1 MDLYLLSPL
10 FLRKMIR
17 RSSAGPSG
25 VSDIKDLDLDDVLRV
40 GGESESESESE
51 MEEMATYNRDGRRRS
66 SLDRMLRQHA
76 YIIICVLCYAC
87 TLPGQGTWYNNSV
100 HALPLPPL
108 SHFAFISLHSTLVY
122 SHELISWWNACCSV
136 GFCLTSVLN
145 WWIYLI
151 NMVRKM

>member
-1 MDLYLLSPL
+1 MDLYLLSPV

-87 TLPGQGTWYNNSV
+87 TLPGQGT
-100 HALPLPPL
+100 
-108 SHFAFISLHSTLVY
+108 
-122 SHELISWWNACCSV
+122 
-136 GFCLTSVLN
+136 
-145 WWIYLI
+145 
-151 NMVRKM
+151 